1 MAPPL
6 HLPGA
11 LADDTEAADRWVER
25 RGTGA
30 SRSLCVGENRGG
42 PLQGAAQQWDARPRR
57 AGRDDRRGS
66 LVAGA

>member
-1 MAPPL
+1 MAPPPSPAGSPRGR
-6 HLPGA
+6 HRSR
-11 LADDTEAADRWVER
+11 DRWVKR